1 VLRVA
6 PGAIATSATVFA
18 EQWNAN
24 AAGTN
29 VPALT
34 AAEVTTLEN
43 GPTATTFIA
52 PLSDHVGLVGVV
64 RNDDQSVAKA
74 LLVWIPGGDQ
84 DVSNQLYRDAFD
96 VLLRTVNP
104 DLTPDARARVGNEL
118 GLSALS
124 PPFAVGETTTAEEF
138 PDRFTRY
145 VRATSV
151 SDDTSVVSVVDARP
165 R

>member
-1 VLRVA
+1 VLPFQRA
-6 PGAIATSATVFA
+6 HDD
-18 EQWNAN
+18 
-24 AAGTN
+24 

-52 PLSDHVGLVGVV
+52 PLSENVGFVGVL
-64 RNDDQSVAKA
+64 RNDDRSVTKA

-84 DVSNQLYRDAFD
+84 AATNQLYRNAFD
-96 VLLRTVNP
+96 VLVRTVNP
-104 DLTPDARARVGNEL
+104 DLPPDARARLSNEL
-118 GLSALS
+118 GLSALA
-124 PPFAVGETTTAEEF
+124 PPFSAGETATAEEL
-138 PDRFTRY
+138 PHRFTAD

-151 SDDTSVVSVVDARP
+151 SDDTSVISVVDARP